1 MNPSKKTGLRKKI
14 VAAMVV
20 MALLPVLLGLFVTS
34 WKGTSELRKAIGKSF
49 EGLAKEAASTTG
61 LAVQKEISDL
71 RHLVNSDEVQRALT
85 AKLVEPAR
93 NKSGRFSKIS
103 GPSSTIHSD
112 IDQLL
117 NSTVQAPEHEGIL
130 QSLTIA
136 DHIGRRIASSSESS
150 EKTPFLAEEKWWK
163 ETSKTGKGAFYL
175 GSIYPGDSKEQNF
188 LFNIAVSIFEKET
201 NRFLGVLKA
210 TYHLKP
216 FLEPFIFAIRFGSTG
231 HAMLIDSEG
240 VVLICPILPTGS
252 HVTDLQL
259 LEAVISDRS
268 GWITAHN
275 DGHGGTNSIV
285 GFAPIE
291 AVNRF
296 VSAQG
301 GSEWHSFIRQE
312 PKETYAPI
320 QSLLRT
326 VFLSGSLL
334 VGFTCILGFM
344 VSGKLVKPLLLLQE
358 GAEHIRKG
366 ELGHRLRIQTNDEIE
381 ALADKF
387 NEMAEKLS
395 ESYATLEHKVTART
409 RELQALNQIA
419 TTVNQSLEVQGLLD
433 STLEKV
439 IEVTSFESGCIELFD
454 AKEDKLILK
463 SNRGFTPGLLD
474 LFLKTA
480 ESRNLSKEVVET
492 HAPAILE
499 DAQDLNAGNP
509 LTTAGYQTFIAVPV
523 QSKNKVV
530 GTFTLASR
538 IPRSFTAQDSQ
549 LLSSIGNQLGTAL
562 ENANLYQKEQETV
575 EKLMEMDRIKSE
587 FLSNISHELRTPLT
601 SIIGFSEILLDKL
614 AGDLSSEQ
622 ESFIKNMNTSGQYLL
637 EIINNLL
644 DLSKIKAG
652 KMEIH
657 SQRFS
662 LRELLNT
669 IQQTIIPLT
678 YKKGLLFEVVIDDDI
693 DMIHSDEGKMK
704 QILLNL
710 LGNAVKF
717 TSAKGEITLHV
728 MERKFG
734 ESPGIEISV
743 RDTGIGIPENALKKI
758 FDEFQQIDGS
768 YTRDYPGT
776 GLGLA
781 ITKRFVEILK
791 GEISVDSQAGI
802 GTTFKVVIPL
812 HEKILPPSHF
822 EQPPFKISSSA
833 QDYQGDISRADLPG
847 DPREVLEIGPGAQD
861 HGAPLAVSQ
870 ELTINRV
877 EERPVRTPQ
886 TANAGTSE
894 SGKGERPKIL
904 VVEDD
909 PAVAKLLAL
918 YLNQD
923 GYSVIHAYNGEEALE
938 KAQEMKPF
946 AITLDIMLP
955 EIDGWEVLRKLKTLP
970 ATRDIPVI
978 IVSIVENPTLGF
990 SLGAVDYFTKP
1001 INRKGLIE
1009 SLKKYSHSTFIRRK
1023 PMNLLVIEHESD
1035 VLQQIGSILD
1045 EEQFGIIK
1053 AGHGEEG
1060 VALAI
1065 EIQPDLI
1072 LLDIMLSN
1080 ISGFE
1085 TIHRIKQ
1092 HPTAKNIP
1100 IILFASRELT
1110 PGEKQILDGQ
1120 VREIVYKGPSL
1131 KETLISEVRKFEK
1144 LYPDKAKMIDGLTGL
1159 YNERYLNNRLSD
1171 EGNRAFR
1178 YKRTFSLLLSN
1189 VDHFQRLNRR
1199 HGKEIGNY
1207 ILQEIAL
1214 CFRKNSRAS
1223 NPLCRCGGST
1233 FALLMPETT
1242 KDSAKLAAE
1251 KLRRLVENHDFSI
1264 PEKQASDIVTVS
1276 IGISTFFEDA
1286 NTSEKMIIQAGAA
1299 LRNAQQLGG
1308 NRIMTLDKIH

>member
-14 VAAMVV
+14 VAAMVI

-34 WKGTSELRKAIGKSF
+34 WKGTSELRKAIGKNF
-49 EGLAKEAASTTG
+49 EGLAEEAASMTG
-61 LAVQKEISDL
+61 LAVQKEISEL
-71 RHLVNSDEVQRALT
+71 KHLVGSDEIQRVLT
-85 AKLVEPAR
+85 ANLAERAK
-93 NKSGRFSKIS
+93 NQSGQVSKFSS
-103 GPSSTIHSD
+103 PSLPLHSN

-117 NSTVQAPEHEGIL
+117 NNAVQAPERQEIL
-130 QSLTIA
+130 HSLTVA
-136 DHIGRRIASSSESS
+136 DHIGRRIASSSDAA
-150 EKTPFLAEEKWWK
+150 EKSAFLGEEKWWK
-163 ETSKTGKGAFYL
+163 EASKAERGAFYL
-175 GSIYPGDSKEQNF
+175 GSIYPANSKGQDF
-188 LFNIAVSIFEKET
+188 LFNIAVSIFEEET

-216 FLEPFIFAIRFGSTG
+216 FLKPFIFGIRFGSTG

-252 HVTDLQL
+252 HVTDRQL
-259 LEAVISDRS
+259 LEAVTSDHP

-275 DGHGGTNSIV
+275 DGHGGNNSIV

-291 AVNRF
+291 AVNHF

-312 PKETYAPI
+312 PQETYAPI
-320 QSLLRT
+320 QSLLGT

-334 VGFTCILGFM
+334 VGFTCALGFM
-344 VSGKLVKPLLLLQE
+344 VSGKLVKPLLLLHE
-358 GAEHIRKG
+358 GAEQIRKG
-366 ELGHRLRIQTNDEIE
+366 ELGHRLKIDTNDEIE

-395 ESYATLEHKVTART
+395 ESHATLEQKVAART

-419 TTVNQSLEVQGLLD
+419 TTVNQSLELQELLD
-433 STLEKV
+433 SALEKV
-439 IEVTSFESGCIELFD
+439 IEVTSFESGYVELLD
-454 AKEDKLILK
+454 AEKNKLHLK
-463 SNRGFTPGLLD
+463 SYRGFTADLLNLSVD
-474 LFLKTA
+474 PSEGA
-480 ESRNLSKEVVET
+480 SESRQLSREVVET
-492 HAPAILE
+492 HAPVILE
-499 DAQDLNAGNP
+499 NAQAANVGIP
-509 LTTAGYQTFIAVPV
+509 LIAAGYRTFIAFPV
-523 QSKNKVV
+523 QSKNKII

-538 IPRSFTAQDSQ
+538 TPHSFTAQDLQ

-562 ENANLYQKEQETV
+562 ENASLYQKEQETV
-575 EKLMEMDRIKSE
+575 GKLMELDRIKSE

-614 AGDLSSEQ
+614 AGELSAEQ

-662 LRELLNT
+662 LRELIKT
-669 IQQTIIPLT
+669 IQQTIIPMT
-678 YKKGLLFEVVIDDDI
+678 YKKGLLFEVIVDDEI
-693 DMIHSDEGKMK
+693 DMIYTDEGKMK

-717 TSAKGEITLHV
+717 TPAKGEIGLQV
-728 MERKFG
+728 KKSRSAG
-734 ESPGIEISV
+734 APAIEIAIQ
-743 RDTGIGIPENALKKI
+743 DTGIGIPENALKKI

-781 ITKRFVEILK
+781 ITKRFVEILN
-791 GEISVDSQAGI
+791 GEISVNSQTGL
-802 GTTFKVVIPL
+802 GTTFKVVIPVQ
-812 HEKILPPSHF
+812 EMRPS
-822 EQPPFKISSSA
+822 
-833 QDYQGDISRADLPG
+833 L
-847 DPREVLEIGPGAQD
+847 
-861 HGAPLAVSQ
+861 SQ
-870 ELTINRV
+870 EPPLHVARDAKIEPT
-877 EERPVRTPQ
+877 ESRPISLP
-886 TANAGTSE
+886 S
-894 SGKGERPKIL
+894 KGLHKEPEGAKGDRPKIL

-923 GYSVIHAYNGEEALE
+923 GYSVIHAYNGEEAIE
-938 KAQEMKPF
+938 KAQELRPF

-955 EIDGWEVLRKLKTLP
+955 QIDGWEVLKKLKTLP

-1001 INRKGLIE
+1001 IDRKGLIE
-1009 SLKKYSHSTFIRRK
+1009 SLKKYSNSTHGRK
-1023 PMNLLVIEHESD
+1023 PMNLLVIEHESNLLHQ
-1035 VLQQIGSILD
+1035 VGAILD
-1045 EEQFGIIK
+1045 EEPFGIIK
-1053 AGHGEEG
+1053 ATQGEEG

-1072 LLDIMLSN
+1072 LLDITLGD

-1085 TIHRIKQ
+1085 TIHRLKQ
-1092 HPTAKNIP
+1092 HPTARNIP

-1110 PGEKQILDGQ
+1110 QEEKRILDGQ

-1131 KETLISEVRKFEK
+1131 KETLIHEVRKFEK

-1159 YNERYLNNRLSD
+1159 YNERYLNNRLAD
-1171 EGNRAFR
+1171 EVNRAFR

-1189 VDHFQRLNRR
+1189 VDHFQKLNRR
-1199 HGKEIGNY
+1199 HGTESGNY
-1207 ILQEIAL
+1207 VLREIAL
-1214 CFRKNSRAS
+1214 SFRKNSRGS

-1233 FALLMPETT
+1233 FAFLMPETA

-1251 KLRRLVENHDFSI
+1251 KLRRLVENRDFSI
-1264 PEKQASDIVTVS
+1264 PEKQQSEAVTVS

-1299 LRNAQQLGG
+1299 LRHAQRLGG
-1308 NRIMTLDKIH
+1308 NRTMTLDKVHLSS

>member
-1 MNPSKKTGLRKKI
+1 
-14 VAAMVV
+14 
-20 MALLPVLLGLFVTS
+20 
-34 WKGTSELRKAIGKSF
+34 GKNF
-49 EGLAKEAASTTG
+49 EGLAKEAASKTD
-61 LAVQKEISDL
+61 LAVQKEISEL
-71 RHLVNSDEVQRALT
+71 RHLVESDEVQKVLAGTLT
-85 AKLVEPAR
+85 DPAPAR
-93 NKSGRFSKIS
+93 SGRFSKIS
-103 GPSSTIHSD
+103 SASPPFDLTE
-112 IDQLL
+112 LL
-117 NSTVQAPEHEGIL
+117 NSKVKAPEREGTL
-130 QSLTIA
+130 QSLTVTN
-136 DHIGRRIASSSESS
+136 HVGRRVASSSEAT
-150 EKTPFLAEEKWWK
+150 EKDAFLGGERWWK
-163 ETSKTGKGAFYL
+163 ETAKAGKGAFYL
-175 GSIYPGDSKEQNF
+175 GSIYPAGSGGQDF
-188 LFNIAVSIFEKET
+188 LFNIAVSIFDKET
-201 NRFLGVLKA
+201 DRFLGVLKA

-216 FLEPFIFAIRFGSTG
+216 FLRPFIFGIRFGSTG

-252 HVTDLQL
+252 HVTDPQL
-259 LEAVISDRS
+259 LKAVTSDQP

-285 GFAPIE
+285 GFAPVE
-291 AVNRF
+291 AVNHF
-296 VSAQG
+296 ASAQG

-312 PKETYAPI
+312 PEETYAPV
-320 QSLLRT
+320 QSLLGT

-334 VGFTCILGFM
+334 VGFTCFLGFM
-344 VSGKLVKPLLLLQE
+344 VSGKLVKPLLLLHE

-366 ELGHRLRIQTNDEIE
+366 ELGHRLQINTNDEIE

-395 ESYATLEHKVTART
+395 ESYATLEHKVAART

-419 TTVNQSLEVQGLLD
+419 TTVNQSLELQGLLD
-433 STLEKV
+433 STLDKV
-439 IEVTSFESGCIELFD
+439 IEVTSFESGYIELLD
-454 AKEDKLILK
+454 PQENQLVLK
-463 SNRGFTPGLLD
+463 SHRGFTADLLK
-474 LFLKTA
+474 LFLHTT
-480 ESRNLSKEVVET
+480 ESRKLSKQVVET

-499 DAQDLNAGNP
+499 DAQALNVGNP
-509 LTTAGYQTFIAVPV
+509 LITAGYQTFIAVPV
-523 QSKNKVV
+523 QSKNKIM

-538 IPRSFTAQDSQ
+538 IPHTFTPQDLQ

-614 AGDLSSEQ
+614 AGELSPEQ

-662 LRELLNT
+662 LLELLNT
-669 IQQTIIPLT
+669 VRQTIIPMT
-678 YKKGLLFEVVIDDDI
+678 YKKGLLFDVTVDDDI
-693 DMIHSDEGKMK
+693 DVIYTDEGKMK

-717 TSAKGEITLHV
+717 TPAKGEISLSVKKSKSRGTPAV
-728 MERKFG
+728 
-734 ESPGIEISV
+734 EISV
-743 RDTGIGIPENALKKI
+743 RDTGIGIPESAQKKI

-781 ITKRFVEILK
+781 ITKRFIEILR
-791 GEISVDSQAGI
+791 GEIQVYSQAGF
-802 GTTFKVVIPL
+802 GTTFTVLIPVQEEIRPPL
-812 HEKILPPSHF
+812 YTEPPLPTI
-822 EQPPFKISSSA
+822 QV
-833 QDYQGDISRADLPG
+833 QRA
-847 DPREVLEIGPGAQD
+847 
-861 HGAPLAVSQ
+861 
-870 ELTINRV
+870 
-877 EERPVRTPQ
+877 EERPAPVQAVT
-886 TANAGTSE
+886 NAKAAE
-894 SGKGERPKIL
+894 SIGADRPKIL

-923 GYSVIHAYNGEEALE
+923 GYSVIHAFNGEEAIE

-955 EIDGWEVLRKLKTLP
+955 EIDGWEVLKKLKTLP
-970 ATRDIPVI
+970 ATQDIPVI

-1001 INRKGLIE
+1001 IDRKGLIE
-1009 SLKKYSHSTFIRRK
+1009 SLKKYNHATTMKRK
-1023 PMNLLVIEHESD
+1023 PMNLLVIEHESEM
-1035 VLQQIGSILD
+1035 LQQVSSILD

-1053 AGHGEEG
+1053 AGHGDEG

-1072 LLDIMLSN
+1072 LLDIAPAN

-1085 TIHRIKQ
+1085 TIHRLKQ

-1100 IILFASRELT
+1100 ILLFASRDLT
-1110 PGEKQILDGQ
+1110 SEEKQILDGQ
-1120 VREIVYKGPSL
+1120 VREIIYRGPSL
-1131 KETLISEVRKFEK
+1131 KETLIHEVRKFEK

-1171 EGNRAFR
+1171 EVNRAFR
-1178 YKRTFSLLLSN
+1178 YKRTFS
-1189 VDHFQRLNRR
+1189 
-1199 HGKEIGNY
+1199 
-1207 ILQEIAL
+1207 
-1214 CFRKNSRAS
+1214 
-1223 NPLCRCGGST
+1223 
-1233 FALLMPETT
+1233 
-1242 KDSAKLAAE
+1242 
-1251 KLRRLVENHDFSI
+1251 
-1264 PEKQASDIVTVS
+1264 
-1276 IGISTFFEDA
+1276 
-1286 NTSEKMIIQAGAA
+1286 
-1299 LRNAQQLGG
+1299 
-1308 NRIMTLDKIH
+1308 